1 MKRNKKLLISF
12 LALNAILISY
22 AKAETVQATRYER
35 MYNSIVKNIEK
46 GNTNEKAYQTL
57 ERILKQK
64 NKELKDLYLQG
75 DYIVKPEYLEWQV
88 FFTGFYDEYS
98 EGQDNTRENA
108 SYHSKVTGYYDVNGN
123 YVMTSGSIN
132 GLLGKPHRSLQQP
145 KEIDLGISIQVRE
158 PNRQPISLGVTK
170 PSMPKISPNAPVSL
184 AINAP
189 VIPLMPNL
197 SFEINP
203 PAVFNVPTVS
213 ASVNLNL
220 PNIAVRAFNPVAPN
234 PYVANIPTIASF
246 QVKVPSTGNGDD
258 DFNRLGQVSSSDGTS
273 FVGNYSFSSGELG
286 GTWRNSS
293 GTLESYYYTNLTGS
307 SNWKSGTNT
316 MTNAT
321 TGTITVTSPK
331 AALYEFTGAQV
342 VTLGTAGQPVGTV
355 GNPGNNTVLRII
367 GQAPY
372 TSSSTMGHLIQFDPH
387 NSYSSRTGYLNYTL
401 NHYGVSTG
409 VSAPGDGNPNY
420 YNVLRNHGLIQAEG
434 NFVLMVGLQEHA
446 DAHSAVVENYGA
458 MVGHWDGSS
467 SLYSNGQGKQVAN
480 AFIAGGGGNA
490 QRRFEFYNMSG
501 GSIEMRAPESVAYF
515 YGTVAS
521 KAYHH
526 NVINNGRIV
535 MYGANNVG
543 IQTNQASQ
551 DLSGSKIILNKPIE
565 VNGDES
571 IGIEIARNMDYG
583 YGGVTPGAYDPQTAV
598 FKVSLGTESN
608 KYSGDL
614 NDPNFVENSV
624 GLYINI
630 TSYYSAANIERLRNF
645 DFKFGD
651 YAKDSTLIY
660 VKKGNLLLDTGGTGI
675 IDITAGKN
683 NTVIAGNTSDSK
695 ITIKTDINIGNA
707 TTEVENTTA
716 VFGKDKAVIDL
727 YGNIYVNGS
736 GSSGFALKND
746 GTGNAVG
753 TMHTGSAITVKKG
766 ATGIY
771 NDGTFNMTD
780 GTIEATGDS
789 AVAVYGATGN
799 TDTNINGGTIEAG
812 SGGIALFSGN
822 GSKINIKSAAGIKAN
837 AGGLLFYNH
846 AGGTFTGKYV
856 LDGVVS
862 PRVEAGGMVFYYK
875 GGSLSISDLA
885 GIPNILNSFEAKTLF
900 GTDKL
905 DLKMAA
911 GSSLIYLETTPG
923 LTKNISDLN
932 SLPLTPLSASWLT
945 VTPDSGAIIKTYTLS
960 DLNLILDND
969 GDSNLDTGIYSQ
981 LQILSSDVTIN
992 SGVTVAG
999 TKDDQIAV
1007 VQRNKTG
1014 STNPSDILITNNG
1027 TIDLTGDKTVGLVGD
1042 YAQIDTSSSSVI
1054 NLSGDKSTGII
1065 SANGTQT
1072 TNAGTIIIDGH
1083 ESLGIYGGNTLDDT
1097 PAVLG
1102 YGNGKINITHSGEI
1116 KTTATAGKRYGIFV
1130 ENLPLYSVSAADSVV
1145 TTTAGSKIDL
1155 SLAAMGGV
1163 GIYSDKSTVNH
1174 SGSVKIS
1181 STATNNGTGIYAIKG
1196 TNAEIFSGGSVTVTG
1211 DKGYGFFL
1219 ENSTGKNSGTIT
1231 VGKESIGISLAALST
1246 GNNNGTLTIGES
1258 SAGLY
1263 VGGTSTGNNNT
1274 GALITSS
1281 DSEALG
1287 IYVLN
1292 GATGTN
1298 AGNITLTGQKSSGVY
1313 NKGTFTMTGGT
1324 VEVNSISG
1332 AGIYA
1337 DAGSTT
1343 SINSGTIKVGKGAIA
1358 LYANSSTINVAGGT
1372 NFDISGDT
1380 DGKSI
1385 FAYNYNNLGVMTTG
1399 KVNLTGATNTTVNIN
1414 SGGIGFYVKGM
1425 TLNTY
1430 IDNLISNSGTGKLEI
1445 VMNNSNSNLYVL
1457 DSPGSVTQ
1465 LSTISSL
1472 VPGTTL
1478 GTAGDVVIST
1488 GSVSDYGLLTLVKG
1502 ELEIDQD
1509 VNLDAASDAYNKSDF
1524 VNSSVKLNSAK
1535 SITGTA
1541 ANALGIGQRNYTGGT
1556 LANLL
1561 VQNDGTINLT
1571 GIKSTG
1577 IAADFGRVQNSAG
1590 AVINVGEDGIGI
1602 YAANS
1607 SQVTN
1612 AGAINLTNNGVGIYG
1627 ANYFDG
1633 VTSAAYGTD
1642 DIDITNSGAIIST
1655 GTTGRNIGIY
1665 ANNTAGAGSTVV
1677 LNTGSNIDVSSS
1689 EDGIGVYSVNSTL
1702 TINDGNITVGK
1713 NGIGVYAEG
1722 TTGTIAG
1729 GTVNLIG
1736 DNAVG
1741 YYLTNSSS
1749 LTNNGG
1755 NIYIDGQNIVLTISD
1770 ASSSINFLTPFT
1782 ITATA
1787 GSTYVAGSMTGG
1799 EFYNNTTATL
1809 GSNGMLI
1816 NGLGTAVLFGTASN
1830 VNSTGTN
1837 VAGMVLSGRYTDNPL
1852 PYPISGTPVNVEGTN
1867 LGTISL
1873 GDSSA
1878 GIYLMNGAR
1887 GENKGTISV
1896 NNYSVAMY
1904 AEGAGSSV
1912 KNDSGI
1918 ISIGQESTG
1927 LFMKDG
1933 ASISNTGTAEINST
1947 GLKAVGIYSENNL
1960 AGSAT
1965 VTNSNKIDL
1974 SGDQSIGIYTTG
1986 ENNVTN
1992 TGIINIG
1999 NSSSQTQPGVGIYA
2013 DHVGSSITNSASVNV
2028 GDNGVGIYNLN
2039 GNVTNSGAITAG
2051 NGGTGIYSEGGTITL
2066 NAGSSITTGQ
2076 NDAVGVYAVN
2086 QTGVVTNNST
2096 VSVGDGSYGFVF
2108 TGTTAPTF
2116 INNQSAVIGN
2126 NSIFVFSDSVLSAD
2140 NSGALTMTGSD
2151 NIGYYLKNGG
2161 LFINNSNITGNAGVS
2176 NIGVYAKNAV
2186 IINNGNIIL
2195 GDSNL
2200 IEHTDASGAKYK
2212 TGYSVGIYGEDSN
2225 IMNMAGNTI
2234 QVGKEGIGIYV
2245 KGAGYAAVNYG
2256 IINGFGDDAKGIFA
2270 ADHSAVRNYGTINMT
2285 GDNVMGIAGQN
2296 GAQIYNDYSGIIN
2309 VSGNDVTGIYLAG
2322 DGTKLVNYGTIN
2334 ITGTGLGIAYTPT
2347 VELSDVIDTTGTTQG
2362 YTSKQYSLPDM
2373 PTLVNSGVININV
2386 GGNFNYDGIKVIVTV
2401 DPSTNTPTTN
2411 SSSQVGFG
2419 GVIPDKLEVAPD
2431 FAVGTAADRYVFEN
2445 IFKGATGKGDYIS
2458 QSLTWDATAQGSNLV
2473 MTRKAYTEFTDGLWY
2488 EDFGAALNEKYA
2500 VTTGEGRKIFDK
2512 INYITNEADFRH
2524 IMASMAGNVYANIN
2538 QREYDMAKAFEES
2551 LHLLQDSANNTK
2563 ENVKISVIA
2572 GKGKNKEETDGVT
2585 GYDYT
2590 TTGVLALREVERTYR
2605 HTFGYSL
2612 GYLHTGFEF
2621 KDGNE
2626 SEEWVDTIQLGVHNK
2641 YKVNGWQLRNDLTG
2655 RASIHNV
2662 DRNIDWPSPNS
2673 RSEMNGSYETY
2684 SITSDNI
2691 LGKEFELGKKAS
2703 IMPYGAFKAMYVTRP
2718 SFEEKGL
2725 ERLEVE
2731 GNDAWSAKP
2740 RAGVELKGAVPLG
2753 ANTAWQ
2759 LKGTLDLAYEY
2770 ELADL
2775 NEREKARL
2783 VTIEDEYHKLSKPED
2798 EKGTFRTRAAIGV
2811 EVEDRYGLFL
2821 TGEYSTG
2828 NDKEDDYRAGVS
2840 LKAVF

>member
-1 MKRNKKLLISF
+1 MKRNKKLLVSF
-12 LALNAILISY
+12 LALNAILSSY
-22 AKAETVQATRYER
+22 TQAETVQSARYER
-35 MYNSIVKNIEK
+35 MYNSVVRNIEK
-46 GNTNEKAYQTL
+46 GNSNEKTYQTI

-98 EGQDNTRENA
+98 EGRDNTKENA
-108 SYHSKVTGYYDVNGN
+108 QYHSKVTGYYDADGN

-132 GLLGKPHRSLQQP
+132 GLAGKPHQQLQQP
-145 KEIDLGISIQVRE
+145 KEIDLGVAVQVRE
-158 PNRQPISLGVTK
+158 PSRQPISLGVSK
-170 PSMPKISPNAPVSL
+170 PSMPQITPNSPASITVNP
-184 AINAP
+184 P

-203 PAVFNVPTVS
+203 PATFSVPSVS
-213 ASVNLNL
+213 TSISLNL
-220 PNIAVRAFNPVAPN
+220 PNIAVRAFNPVAPSVTTITIDPVPTLALTFPGSGNGDAQWINKTGSVAPLAQQNFTGQSGKGTLDAVSLSTAAAQNFNVSLHNTQSIGMTGTAHTQTNNGIQNFDWTGVTSSHAVMKLVGSHPIEIKNMDMKFIGVGDKPSAYLMLFHTDAHNFNTEDSIWKLDSNTTVNMSGQKIILYGVQSHSSYTTGSGMINDGIITADAGTTATTSQGTSYTGLN
-234 PYVANIPTIASF
+234 PYQRIIFTTIDADSGSISRYNRYFYFTNNGTITLNGTSDVLANFATPGSATGGTRFTNNSVVHLNGQSSVGVMLNSGVSNFGNSQILLNSPIEISGDKSVGVQLTNSNFNLGNSKINLNLGTTGNVAN
-246 QVKVPSTGNGDD
+246 STGNITG
-258 DFNRLGQVSSSDGTS
+258 NNASLVEGAVGVLVSSAGSAFTLKDYKINIGDHSLSNAGVRVATGNITLDTNGVNSSINFSTNSSQNAGVSITGSASSATTAGITINLDGTS
-273 FVGNYSFSSGELG
+273 NVGVQVEN
-286 GTWRNSS
+286 S
-293 GTLESYYYTNLTGS
+293 GTFNHS
-307 SNWKSGTNT
+307 K
-316 MTNAT
+316 
-321 TGTITVTSPK
+321 GTI
-331 AALYEFTGAQV
+331 
-342 VTLGTAGQPVGTV
+342 
-355 GNPGNNTVLRII
+355 NI
-367 GQAPY
+367 
-372 TSSSTMGHLIQFDPH
+372 
-387 NSYSSRTGYLNYTL
+387 
-401 NHYGVSTG
+401 
-409 VSAPGDGNPNY
+409 
-420 YNVLRNHGLIQAEG
+420 
-434 NFVLMVGLQEHA
+434 
-446 DAHSAVVENYGA
+446 
-458 MVGHWDGSS
+458 
-467 SLYSNGQGKQVAN
+467 NGQGNSGITTLSSATTNMNN
-480 AFIAGGGGNA
+480 ALAI
-490 QRRFEFYNMSG
+490 
-501 GSIEMRAPESVAYF
+501 I
-515 YGTVAS
+515 
-521 KAYHH
+521 
-526 NVINNGRIV
+526 
-535 MYGANNVG
+535 NVG
-543 IQTNQASQ
+543 AKGT
-551 DLSGSKIILNKPIE
+551 
-565 VNGDES
+565 
-571 IGIEIARNMDYG
+571 
-583 YGGVTPGAYDPQTAV
+583 GAYNASI
-598 FKVSLGTESN
+598 F
-608 KYSGDL
+608 
-614 NDPNFVENSV
+614 
-624 GLYINI
+624 
-630 TSYYSAANIERLRNF
+630 
-645 DFKFGD
+645 
-651 YAKDSTLIY
+651 
-660 VKKGNLLLDTGGTGI
+660 NL
-675 IDITAGKN
+675 TAG
-683 NTVIAGNTSDSK
+683 
-695 ITIKTDINIGNA
+695 TI
-707 TTEVENTTA
+707 
-716 VFGKDKAVIDL
+716 
-727 YGNIYVNGS
+727 S
-736 GSSGFALKND
+736 
-746 GTGNAVG
+746 
-753 TMHTGSAITVKKG
+753 
-766 ATGIY
+766 
-771 NDGTFNMTD
+771 
-780 GTIEATGDS
+780 ATGDS
-789 AVAVYGATGN
+789 AVAVYGAAGN
-799 TDTNINGGTIEAG
+799 TTTNINGGKIEVG

-822 GSKINIKSAAGIKAN
+822 LSKININSAADITAN

-846 AGGTFTGKYV
+846 DGGMFTGKYV
-856 LDGVVS
+856 LDGTVS
-862 PRVEAGGMVFYYK
+862 PRVEAGGMVFYYE
-875 GGSLSISDLA
+875 GNSLSASDLA
-885 GIPNILNSFEAKTLF
+885 GIPTILNSFEAKTAF

-905 DLKMAA
+905 DLRMAA

-932 SLPLTPLSASWLT
+932 SLPLTPLSAPWLT
-945 VTPDSGAIIKTYTLS
+945 VTPDSGAVIKTYTLS

-981 LQILSSDVTIN
+981 LQILSSDITVN
-992 SGVTVAG
+992 SGVTVNG
-999 TKDDQIAV
+999 TYNDQIAI

-1014 STNPSDILITNNG
+1014 SINPSDILITNNG
-1027 TIDLTGDKTVGLVGD
+1027 TIHLTGHDSVGIVGD
-1042 YAQIDTSSSSVI
+1042 YAKIDTSSSSKI
-1054 NLSGDKSTGII
+1054 ELYGDNAIGII
-1065 SANGTQT
+1065 SANGAQT
-1072 TNAGTIIIDGH
+1072 TNAGTIIIDGD
-1083 ESLGIYGGNTLDDT
+1083 EALGIYGGNTLDDT
-1097 PAVLG
+1097 PTVLG
-1102 YGNGKINITHSGEI
+1102 YGDGKINITHSGEI
-1116 KTTATAGKRYGIFV
+1116 KTTATAGKRYGIYV
-1130 ENLPLYSVSAADSVV
+1130 ENLAAYSVPAADSVV

-1163 GIYSDKSTVNH
+1163 GIYSDKSTVTH
-1174 SGSVKIS
+1174 AGSVKIS
-1181 STATNNGTGIYAIKG
+1181 STSTDNGTGIYAKNGSNVEILG
-1196 TNAEIFSGGSVTVTG
+1196 TGSLEVTG

-1219 ENSTGKNSGTIT
+1219 DGSAGKNSGGIT
-1231 VGKESIGISLAALST
+1231 VGKESIGMSLAGVST
-1246 GNNNGTLTIGES
+1246 GNNNGTVTIGES

-1263 VGGTSTGNNNT
+1263 VGGTSTGNNNA

-1343 SINSGTIKVGKGAIA
+1343 NINAGTIKAGKGAIA
-1358 LYANSSTINVAGGT
+1358 LYADSSTINVAGGT

-1399 KVNLTGATNTTVNIN
+1399 KVNLTGATNTVVNIN

-1472 VPGTTL
+1472 IPGTTL
-1478 GTAGDVVIST
+1478 GTAGNVVIST

-1509 VNLDAASDAYNKSDF
+1509 VNLDVASDAYNKSDF
-1524 VNSSVKLNSAK
+1524 VNSSVKLNTAK

-1541 ANALGIGQRNYTGGT
+1541 ANALGIGQRNYLGGT

-1577 IAADFGRVQNSAG
+1577 IATDFGRVQNSAG

-1642 DIDITNSGAIIST
+1642 DIDITNSGAIVST

-1665 ANNTAGAGSTVV
+1665 ANNTAGAASAVT
-1677 LNTGSNIDVSSS
+1677 LNTGSNINVSSS
-1689 EDGIGVYSVNSTL
+1689 EEGIGVYTVNSTL

-1741 YYLTNSSS
+1741 YYLANSSNF
-1749 LTNNGG
+1749 TNTGG
-1755 NIYIDGQNIVLTISD
+1755 NIYIDGQNIILTISD
-1770 ASSSINFLTPFT
+1770 ASSSMSFLTPFT

-1816 NGLGTAVLFGTASN
+1816 NGLGTAVLFGAASN
-1830 VNSTGTN
+1830 VNSAGTN
-1837 VAGMVLSGRYTDNPL
+1837 VAGMLISGQYTDNPL
-1852 PYPISGTPVNVEGTN
+1852 PHLISGTPVNVEGTN
-1867 LGTISL
+1867 LGIMNL

-1878 GIYLMNGAR
+1878 GIYLMNNAR
-1887 GENKGTISV
+1887 GENRGTISMG
-1896 NNYSVAMY
+1896 NYSVGMY
-1904 AEGAGSSV
+1904 AEGALSSV
-1912 KNDSGI
+1912 KNDNGI
-1918 ISIGQESTG
+1918 INIGQESTG
-1927 LFMKDG
+1927 LFLKDG
-1933 ASISNTGTAEINST
+1933 ANVWNAGVTAEINST
-1947 GLKAVGIYSENNL
+1947 SLKAVGIYSERSSGGTT
-1960 AGSAT
+1960 A
-1965 VTNSNKIDL
+1965 VTNDGKIEL

-1986 ENNVTN
+1986 GSNVTN
-1992 TGIINIG
+1992 NGTILIG
-1999 NSSSQTQPGVGIYA
+1999 NSLSPIQPGVGIYA
-2013 DHVGSSITNSASVNV
+2013 DNTASSIINSVGSSVTV
-2028 GDNGVGIYNLN
+2028 GDNGVGIYNMN
-2039 GNVTNSGAITAG
+2039 GSVTNDGIVTAG
-2051 NGGTGIYSEGGTITL
+2051 NGGTGIYSEGGTIIL
-2066 NAGSSITTGQ
+2066 HSGSSITVGQ
-2076 NDAVGVYAVN
+2076 NDGVGVYAVN
-2086 QTGVVTNNST
+2086 QIGMVLNDST

-2108 TGTTAPTF
+2108 TGSTTPSF
-2116 INNQSAVIGN
+2116 INNQSAAIGN
-2126 NSIFVFSDSVLSAD
+2126 NSIFVFADSVLAAD
-2140 NSGALTMTGSD
+2140 NSGTLTMTGSD

-2161 LFINNSNITGNAGVS
+2161 SFINNADITGNAGVS
-2176 NIGVYAKNAV
+2176 NIGIYAKGAGIVNNAD
-2186 IINNGNIIL
+2186 IIL

-2200 IEHTDASGAKYK
+2200 VEHTDSSGVKYK
-2212 TGYSVGIYGEDSN
+2212 TGYSVGVYGENSN
-2225 IMNMAGNTI
+2225 ITNNAGKTI

-2245 KGAGYAAVNYG
+2245 KGAGYTADNYG
-2256 IINGFGDDAKGIFA
+2256 IINGIGDDAKGIFA
-2270 ADHSAVRNYGTINMT
+2270 ADHSIVRNYGTINMT

-2296 GAQIYNDYSGIIN
+2296 GAQIYNDASGIIN
-2309 VSGNDVTGIYLAG
+2309 VTGNDVTGIYLAG
-2322 DGTKLVNYGTIN
+2322 DDTKLINHGQIN
-2334 ITGTGLGIAYTPT
+2334 ITGTGMGISYTPT
-2347 VELSDVIDTTGTTQG
+2347 VELSNVVDTTGTTQG
-2362 YTSKQYSLPDM
+2362 YTSKQYNLPDM
-2373 PTLVNSGVININV
+2373 PTLVNTGVINVNV
-2386 GGNFNYDGIKVIVTV
+2386 GGNFNYDGIKVIVTI

-2419 GVIPDKLEVAPD
+2419 GVIPNKLEVAPD

-2445 IFKGATGKGDYIS
+2445 IFKGATGKGEYIS
-2458 QSLTWDATAQGSNLV
+2458 QSLTWDATGQGSNLV
-2473 MTRKAYTEFTDGLWY
+2473 MTRKAYMDFTDGLWY
-2488 EDFGAALNEKYA
+2488 EDFGRELNEKYA

-2512 INYITNEADFRH
+2512 INYITNETDFRH
-2524 IMASMAGNVYANIN
+2524 IMASLAGNVYANVN
-2538 QREYDMAKAFEES
+2538 QRENDIAKTFEET
-2551 LHLLQDSANNTK
+2551 LHLLQDSTNNTK
-2563 ENVKISVIA
+2563 ENVKISVIG
-2572 GKGKNKEETDGVT
+2572 GKGKNKEETDGVV

-2590 TTGVLALREVERTYR
+2590 TTGVLALREVERTYK

-2612 GYLHTGFEF
+2612 GYVHTGFEF

-2626 SEEWVDTIQLGVHNK
+2626 SEEWVDTVQLGVHNK
-2641 YKVNGWQLRNDLTG
+2641 YKSNGWKVVNDLTG

-2662 DRNIDWPSPNS
+2662 DRNIDWPSPNN
-2673 RSEMNGSYETY
+2673 RSEMDGTYETY

-2691 LGKEFELGKKAS
+2691 LGKEFGLGKKAS
-2703 IMPYGAFKAMYVTRP
+2703 IMPYGAFRAMYVTRP
-2718 SFEEKGL
+2718 TFNESGL
-2725 ERLEVE
+2725 EALEVE

-2783 VTIEDEYHKLSKPED
+2783 ISIEDGYHKLSKPQD
-2798 EKGTFRTRAAIGV
+2798 EKGTFRTKAAIGV
-2811 EVEDRYGLFL
+2811 EVADRYGIFL

-2828 NDKEDDYRAGVS
+2828 NDKEDDYRAGVT

>member
-1 MKRNKKLLISF
+1 MKKNKKLLISF
-12 LALNAILISY
+12 LALNAILTSY

-35 MYNSIVKNIEK
+35 MYNSIVKNMEK
-46 GNTNEKAYQTL
+46 GNTNEKTYQTI

-64 NKELKDLYLQG
+64 NKELKDLYIQG

-108 SYHSKVTGYYDVNGN
+108 SYHSKVTGYYDTNGN

-132 GLLGKPHRSLQQP
+132 GLMGKPHRSLQQP
-145 KEIDLGISIQVRE
+145 KEIDLGISVQVRE
-158 PNRQPISLGVTK
+158 PSRQPISLGVTK
-170 PSMPKISPNAPVSL
+170 PSMPQISPNAPVSL
-184 AINAP
+184 TINPP

-203 PAVFNVPTVS
+203 PATFSVPTVS
-213 ASVNLNL
+213 TNISLNL
-220 PNIAVRAFNPVAPN
+220 PNIAVRAFNPVAPSVTTITIDPVPTLALTFPGSGNGDAQWINKSGSVAPLAQQNFTGQSGKGTLDAVSLSTAAAQNFNVSLHNTQAIGMTGTGHTQTNNGIQNFDWTGVTSSHAVMKLVGSHPIEIKNMDMKFIGVGDKPSAYLMLFHTDAHNFNTEDSIWKLDSNTTVNMSGQKIILYGVQSHSSYTTGSGMINDGIITADAGTAATTSQGTSYTGLN
-234 PYVANIPTIASF
+234 PYQRIIFTTIDADSGTISRYNRYFYFTNNGTITLNGTSDVLANFATPGSSTGGTRFTNNSVVHLNGQSSVGVMLNSGVSNFGNSQILLNSPIEISGDKSVGVQLTNSNFNLGISKINLNLGTTGNAAN
-246 QVKVPSTGNGDD
+246 STGNITG
-258 DFNRLGQVSSSDGTS
+258 NNASLVEGAVGVLVSSGGSAFTLKDYKINIGDHSLSNAGVRVATGNINLDTNGVNSSINFSANSSQNAGVSITGAASSATTAGITINLDGTS
-273 FVGNYSFSSGELG
+273 NVGVQVEN
-286 GTWRNSS
+286 S
-293 GTLESYYYTNLTGS
+293 GTFNHS
-307 SNWKSGTNT
+307 K
-316 MTNAT
+316 
-321 TGTITVTSPK
+321 GTINISGQGNSGIT
-331 AALYEFTGAQV
+331 
-342 VTLGTAGQPVGTV
+342 TL
-355 GNPGNNTVLRII
+355 
-367 GQAPY
+367 
-372 TSSSTMGHLIQFDPH
+372 SSSTTNM
-387 NSYSSRTGYLNYTL
+387 N
-401 NHYGVSTG
+401 
-409 VSAPGDGNPNY
+409 
-420 YNVLRNHGLIQAEG
+420 NVLAI
-434 NFVLMVGLQEHA
+434 
-446 DAHSAVVENYGA
+446 
-458 MVGHWDGSS
+458 
-467 SLYSNGQGKQVAN
+467 
-480 AFIAGGGGNA
+480 I
-490 QRRFEFYNMSG
+490 
-501 GSIEMRAPESVAYF
+501 
-515 YGTVAS
+515 
-521 KAYHH
+521 
-526 NVINNGRIV
+526 
-535 MYGANNVG
+535 NVG
-543 IQTNQASQ
+543 AKGT
-551 DLSGSKIILNKPIE
+551 
-565 VNGDES
+565 
-571 IGIEIARNMDYG
+571 
-583 YGGVTPGAYDPQTAV
+583 GAYNASV
-598 FKVSLGTESN
+598 F
-608 KYSGDL
+608 
-614 NDPNFVENSV
+614 
-624 GLYINI
+624 
-630 TSYYSAANIERLRNF
+630 
-645 DFKFGD
+645 
-651 YAKDSTLIY
+651 
-660 VKKGNLLLDTGGTGI
+660 NL
-675 IDITAGKN
+675 TAG
-683 NTVIAGNTSDSK
+683 
-695 ITIKTDINIGNA
+695 TI
-707 TTEVENTTA
+707 
-716 VFGKDKAVIDL
+716 
-727 YGNIYVNGS
+727 S
-736 GSSGFALKND
+736 
-746 GTGNAVG
+746 
-753 TMHTGSAITVKKG
+753 
-766 ATGIY
+766 
-771 NDGTFNMTD
+771 
-780 GTIEATGDS
+780 ATGDS
-789 AVAVYGATGN
+789 AVAVYGAAGN
-799 TDTNINGGTIEAG
+799 TTTNINGGKIEVG

-822 GSKINIKSAAGIKAN
+822 LSKININSAANIKAN

-846 AGGTFTGKYV
+846 DGGMFTGKYV
-856 LDGVVS
+856 LDGTVS

-875 GGSLSISDLA
+875 GGSLSAADLA
-885 GIPNILNSFEAKTLF
+885 GIPSILNSFEAKTAF

-945 VTPDSGAIIKTYTLS
+945 VTPDSGAVIKTYTLS

-981 LQILSSDVTIN
+981 LQILSSDITVN
-992 SGVTVAG
+992 NGVTVNG
-999 TKDDQIAV
+999 TNNDQIAI

-1014 STNPSDILITNNG
+1014 SINPSDILITNNG
-1027 TIDLTGDKTVGLVGD
+1027 TIHLTGDDSVGIVGD
-1042 YAQIDTSSSSVI
+1042 YAKIDTSSSSKI
-1054 NLSGDKSTGII
+1054 ELSGDNAIGII
-1065 SANGTQT
+1065 SANGAQT
-1072 TNAGTIIIDGH
+1072 TNAGTIVIDGDKA
-1083 ESLGIYGGNTLDDT
+1083 LGIYGGNTLDDT

-1116 KTTATAGKRYGIFV
+1116 KTTATAGERYGIFV
-1130 ENLPLYSVSAADSVV
+1130 ENLAAYSVPATDSAV

-1181 STATNNGTGIYAIKG
+1181 STAANNGTGIYTKNG
-1196 TNAEIFSGGSVTVTG
+1196 SNVEILNTGSLEVAGV
-1211 DKGYGFFL
+1211 KGYGLFL
-1219 ENSTGKNSGTIT
+1219 ENSTGKNSGAVT
-1231 VGKESIGISLAALST
+1231 VGKESIGISLAAVST
-1246 GNNNGTLTIGES
+1246 GNNNGTVTIGES

-1263 VGGTSTGNNNT
+1263 IGGTSTGNNNA

-1343 SINSGTIKVGKGAIA
+1343 NINAGTIKAGKGAIA
-1358 LYANSSTINVAGGT
+1358 LYADSSTINVAGGT
-1372 NFDISGDT
+1372 NFDISGET

-1399 KVNLTGATNTTVNIN
+1399 KVNLTGATNTIVNIN

-1488 GSVSDYGLLTLVKG
+1488 GSISDYGLLTLVKG

-1509 VNLDAASDAYNKSDF
+1509 VNLDVASDAYNKSDF
-1524 VNSSVKLNSAK
+1524 VNSSVKLNTTK

-1642 DIDITNSGAIIST
+1642 DIDITNTGAIIST

-1665 ANNTAGAGSTVV
+1665 ANNTAGASSTVV

-1689 EDGIGVYSVNSTL
+1689 EEGIGVYAVDSAL

-1713 NGIGVYAEG
+1713 NGIGVYATG
-1722 TTGTIAG
+1722 TTGTITG

-1749 LTNNGG
+1749 FTNNGG

-1782 ITATA
+1782 ITAA
-1787 GSTYVAGSMTGG
+1787 PGSTYVAGSMTGG

-1816 NGLGTAVLFGTASN
+1816 NGLGTAVLFGTGSN

-1837 VAGMVLSGRYTDNPL
+1837 VAGMLISGQYTDNPL
-1852 PYPISGTPVNVEGTN
+1852 PHLISGTFVNVEGTN

-1912 KNDSGI
+1912 KNDSGMI
-1918 ISIGQESTG
+1918 NIGQESTG
-1927 LFMKDG
+1927 LFLKDG
-1933 ASISNTGTAEINST
+1933 VSISNVGTAEINSASW
-1947 GLKAVGIYSENNL
+1947 KAVGIYSENNL
-1960 AGSAT
+1960 AGST
-1965 VTNSNKIDL
+1965 LVTNDNKIDL

-1986 ENNVTN
+1986 ENNITN
-1992 TGIINIG
+1992 NGTINIG
-1999 NSSSQTQPGVGIYA
+1999 NSMSQTQPGVGIYA
-2013 DHVGSSITNSASVNV
+2013 DHAGSSITNSAAVNV
-2028 GDNGVGIYNLN
+2028 GDNSIGIYNIN
-2039 GNVTNSGAITAG
+2039 GSVTNSGAITAG

-2086 QTGVVTNNST
+2086 QAGVVTNNST

-2116 INNQSAVIGN
+2116 INNQSATIGN
-2126 NSIFVFSDSVLSAD
+2126 NSIFVFADSVLGAD

-2186 IINNGNIIL
+2186 LINNGNIIL

-2200 IEHTDASGAKYK
+2200 VEHTDSNGAKYK

-2225 IMNMAGNTI
+2225 IMNAAGNTI

-2270 ADHSAVRNYGTINMT
+2270 ADHSIVRNYGTINMT

-2296 GAQIYNDYSGIIN
+2296 GAEIYNDYTGTIN
-2309 VSGNDVTGIYLAG
+2309 VTGNDVTGIYLAG
-2322 DGTKLVNYGTIN
+2322 DGTKLVNNGTIN

-2347 VELSDVIDTTGTTQG
+2347 VELNDVIDTTGTTQG
-2362 YTSKQYSLPDM
+2362 YTSKQYNLPDM
-2373 PTLVNSGVININV
+2373 PTLVNSGIININV
-2386 GGNFNYDGIKVIVTV
+2386 GGNFNYDGIKVIVTI

-2445 IFKGATGKGDYIS
+2445 IFKGAIGKGDYIS

-2488 EDFGAALNEKYA
+2488 EDFGAAINEKYA
-2500 VTTGEGRKIFDK
+2500 VTAGEGRQIFDK
-2512 INYITNEADFRH
+2512 INYITNETDFRH
-2524 IMASMAGNVYANIN
+2524 IMASLAGNVYANIN

-2551 LHLLQDSANNTK
+2551 LHLLQDSSNNTK
-2563 ENVKISVIA
+2563 ENIKISVIA
-2572 GKGKNKEETDGVT
+2572 GKGKNKEVTDGVI

-2605 HTFGYSL
+2605 HVFGYSL

-2673 RSEMNGSYETY
+2673 RSEMNGTYETY

-2753 ANTAWQ
+2753 SKSAWQ
-2759 LKGTLDLAYEY
+2759 LKGSLDLAYEY

-2811 EVEDRYGLFL
+2811 EVENRYGLFL